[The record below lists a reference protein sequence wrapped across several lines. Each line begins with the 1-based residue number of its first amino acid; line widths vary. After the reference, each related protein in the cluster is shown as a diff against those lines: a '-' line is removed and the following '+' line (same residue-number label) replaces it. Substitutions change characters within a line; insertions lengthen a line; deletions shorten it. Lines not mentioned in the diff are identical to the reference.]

1 MIIFIKMIISVSIII
16 IVVMAEDLGPGLAK
30 RTKQGKEGGSERGI
44 LLESLM
50 KLSGAIDE
58 TVRKAR
64 EEYDSLGPEK
74 FVTAPRSRGIR
85 NMWSHVGSYV
95 GCLRG
100 NGVSTYSQLEA
111 LWKRHYGDS
120 EVREAVEALLESE
133 DASHRF
139 IDDVDKSFRAVDA
152 GRRVEKKTAAGDSL
166 LPNLSVVDGRSGE
179 EARLEEYWKGSK
191 VTLFV
196 LLRHF
201 G

>member
-1 MIIFIKMIISVSIII
+1 MVIFFIMHTF
-16 IVVMAEDLGPGLAK
+16 IVKMAENLGPGLAK
-30 RTKQGKEGGSERGI
+30 RAKQGEDSASERGI
-44 LLESLM
+44 LLESLK

-64 EEYDSLGPEK
+64 EEFDSMGAEK
-74 FVTAPRSRGIR
+74 FVTAPRGRGIR
-85 NMWSHVGSYV
+85 KMWSHVGNYV
-95 GCLRG
+95 ECVRR
-100 NGVSTYSQLEA
+100 NGVSTYSQLEV
-111 LWKRHYGDS
+111 LWRRHYGDP
-120 EVREAVEALLESE
+120 EVRKAVEALLESE

-139 IDDVDKSFRAVDA
+139 VDDVDRSFRAVDA

-179 EARLEEYWKGSK
+179 EARLEEYWKRSK